1 MQKSRTR
8 LAFVLTWII
17 LTLIAQIPVLIL
29 GSAIAFEPYSMT
41 IIEILT
47 IILTSMAAAIVVV
60 KEEVVDGKE
69 IFRKE

>member
-1 MQKSRTR
+1 MQKSRIK
-8 LAFVLTWII
+8 LAFMLTWVV

-29 GSAIAFEPYSMT
+29 GSALAFEPYSMT

-69 IFRKE
+69 IIRKK